1 MARETILSPSHYRLT
16 AFLFSYYSP
25 VKTRGAGVCRESGGG
40 GYTSH
45 SSLLKNFVQEKTW
58 QSKRTPE

>member
-25 VKTRGAGVCRESGGG
+25 VKTRRAGVCMGRRGWWLHI
-40 GYTSH
+40 T
-45 SSLLKNFVQEKTW
+45 LFFIEKLSIKKAW
-58 QSKRTPE
+58 QSKSTPE